1 MHEGVL
7 HSRDDQGPK
16 EEGSEKA
23 RLATVER
30 EIFKCQG
37 MVEHGLSA
45 NHSMITDFIQ
55 NKRLDTKKVGEVLF
69 KLLVRVD
76 PLQDHVYERQSQNSI
91 QLISEAESV
100 RAGEKINTKPPTP
113 LPPISNASA
122 PPPPATASCVA
133 GPNSSNA
140 HLRPRVSPPQ
150 IRGSPARWLRLWRA
164 SRWEKEAESRHFAEE
179 EEKAA
184 ATVDGDGDM
193 DNNVYTSEDEGTEN
207 YGRDGY
213 HVVRPGDNFK
223 QGTYVMQSNL
233 AMQRYVALKVQK
245 SAQHYSE
252 AAMDEIKILRQI
264 ADGDL
269 EDSRCVVKL
278 LDHFKHTRP
287 NGSHVCMVF
296 EFLGD
301 NLLTLIKYTDY
312 RGIPLPMVKEICRHV
327 LIGLDYLHRELS
339 IIHTDLKPKNIFLV
353 STIDP
358 SNDPRKSGVPLVPPA
373 ARAIE
378 PPPRAPARPSTSSDV
393 TRNQQKKI
401 RKKAK
406 HVVASTSEGNGA
418 VAFADI
424 DDLDDKGDLRTSNE
438 GSPSQDWDGKRG
450 GGHRRGNKGT
460 RNRMAMEAELGCKLV
475 DFGNACWTYKQ
486 FTSDIQTRQYRC
498 PEVLLGSKYSTS
510 VDLWSFACGC
520 FELASGD
527 VLFDPH
533 SGDNF
538 DRDEVLVSPHD
549 TIHAF

>member
-1 MHEGVL
+1 MQSKLGWGHF
-7 HSRDDQGPK
+7 STTW
-16 EEGSEKA
+16 
-23 RLATVER
+23 LA
-30 EIFKCQG
+30 
-37 MVEHGLSA
+37 
-45 NHSMITDFIQ
+45 
-55 NKRLDTKKVGEVLF
+55 LDTA
-69 KLLVRVD
+69 
-76 PLQDHVYERQSQNSI
+76 H
-91 QLISEAESV
+91 SV
-100 RAGEKINTKPPTP
+100 R
-113 LPPISNASA
+113 
-122 PPPPATASCVA
+122 
-133 GPNSSNA
+133 
-140 HLRPRVSPPQ
+140 
-150 IRGSPARWLRLWRA
+150 RG
-164 SRWEKEAESRHFAEE
+164 
-179 EEKAA
+179 
-184 ATVDGDGDM
+184 
-193 DNNVYTSEDEGTEN
+193 
-207 YGRDGY
+207 
-213 HVVRPGDNFK
+213 
-223 QGTYVMQSNL
+223 
-233 AMQRYVALKVQK
+233 LKVQK

-278 LDHFKHTRP
+278 LDHFKHTSP
-287 NGSHVCMVF
+287 NESHVCMVF

-339 IIHTDLKPKNIFLV
+339 IIHSDLKPENIFLV

-358 SNDPRKSGVPLVPPA
+358 SNDPRKSRVPLVPPA

-378 PPPRAPARPSTSSDV
+378 PPPRAPARPSTSSGV

-406 HVVASTSEGNGA
+406 HVVVSTSEGNGA

-424 DDLDDKGDLRTSNE
+424 DESDDKGDLSTTNE
-438 GSPSQDWDGKRG
+438 GGPSQDGDMKRG
-450 GGHRRGNKGT
+450 GGYRRGNKGT

-475 DFGNACWTYKQ
+475 DFGNAYWTYKE

-510 VDLWSFACGC
+510 VDLWSFACIC

-538 DRDEVLVSPHD
+538 DKDEPLLSPSRPVFPLPSSSSSSFGGHDPVTAALTPSACSPPSSSPRAPPSQVVPLLDNVGEETPTISHPFLCPSHHSPPMHASPRSIPSRSPGRARHTPYLCVVAFVPPLVVAPCAPPPRCCSAHSNESIIFLLFYVVMLSFLDVL
-549 TIHAF
+549 